1 MPSTPSTEQLRLI
14 SDAARALEKADPCN
28 GDRGRIVARLAETLN
43 RSLNTTYQYL
53 KKYGGWESGKKPR
66 KGKGETCVPEAL
78 CRKVA
83 EKATRSFRDTGKRI
97 MSIKDAVKYWEANG
111 EGIMDPETGEITMP
125 SVETISRAMR
135 RYGCHPDQLRA
146 ASPAIRMR
154 TEYPNQAWQADA
166 SVCVLYRIPGSDKIG
181 LVKEKSYNG
190 KKPENLFKI
199 RQNRI
204 VRYLEVDHYSGNF
217 YLRYEQAPGES
228 AEGFLTTFIEAMTDR
243 GPQDPMHGVPEVRY
257 TDMGSGNTA
266 SLTKSFCEQLGVRL
280 LHHKAGGARSTGS
293 VESFQNIVETH
304 FESRLRFLDVPD
316 VATLQ
321 SLADRWRRHFCAT
334 AILSRTNKAEK
345 ARTRNDLWL
354 SITKNQLRTVEP
366 DVLRSIAAWGDVR
379 RPVRDDFTISVDT
392 RTHYGVRYYDLRE
405 LGYHGLKPRESVYV
419 RLNPYKAP
427 NAIILLEKPDG
438 EKVAFEVPP
447 MQFDTAGFDVNA
459 PVLGKDFKAMPKTH
473 SEQVF
478 DEIKKDAYGVQSV
491 EEADKLW
498 KAGAPTRDA
507 FDVMAD
513 VKEAPVYL
521 KKAGTPLQVEEQKAD
536 VPPMKRLSF
545 ALMMRRDHPDVWRD
559 DNTDECAEWLRTRYP
574 DTVPGNE
581 IEAVIER
588 MREKFAPKRAR
599 RLEFRP
605 NEGRAAC
612 AG

>member
-66 KGKGETCVPEAL
+66 KDKGETCVPEAL

-83 EKATRSFRDTGKRI
+83 GLVICGDRANGKRP
-97 MSIKDAVKYWEANG
+97 MCIKDAVKRWEANG
-111 EGIMDPETGEITMP
+111 EGIADPETGEVTMP

-135 RYGCHPDQLRA
+135 RYGCHPDQLRV
-146 ASPAIRMR
+146 ASPSVRMR
-154 TEYPNQAWQADA
+154 TEYPNRLWQADA
-166 SVCVLYRIPGSDKIG
+166 SVCVLYRIRGTGNIG
-181 LVKEKSYNG
+181 LMKEESYNE
-190 KKPENLFKI
+190 KKPENLIKI
-199 RQNRI
+199 RNTRI
-204 VRYLEVDHYSGNF
+204 VRYIVVDHCSGNF
-217 YLRYEQAPGES
+217 YLRYEQAAGED
-228 AEGFLTTFIEAMTDR
+228 AKGFLDTLVDAITDR
-243 GPQDPMHGVPEVRY
+243 GPQDVMHGVPEILY
-257 TDMGSGNTA
+257 TDPGPGPASSLVTGFCGQMGITPAQHVPG
-266 SLTKSFCEQLGVRL
+266 R
-280 LHHKAGGARSTGS
+280 ARATGS
-293 VESFQNIVETH
+293 VEKCQDIVECK
-304 FESRLRFLDVPD
+304 FESRLRFLEVPD
-316 VATLQ
+316 VAQLQ
-321 SLADRWRRHFCAT
+321 ALADRWRRYFCAT
-334 AILSRTNKAEK
+334 AIHTRTKK
-345 ARTRNDLWL
+345 TRNDVWL
-354 SITKNQLRTVEP
+354 SIPAEKLRTAEA
-366 DVLRSIAAWGDVR
+366 DVMHSIAAWGEVR
-379 RPVRDDFTISVDT
+379 CQVKDDFTISADT
-392 RTHYGVRYYDLRE
+392 RTHYGVRRYDLRE
-405 LGYHGLKPRESVYV
+405 LGYHGLQVRDSVSV

-427 NAIILLEKPDG
+427 SIIAVIEKPDG
-438 EKVAFEVPP
+438 EKVSFEVPP
-447 MQFDTAGFDVNA
+447 MQFDGAGFDLGA
-459 PVLGKDFKAMPKTH
+459 PAFGEGFKAMPKTRA
-473 SEQVF
+473 EKTL
-478 DEIKKDAYGVQSV
+478 EAIKKEAYGVQSV
-491 EEADKLW
+491 EEADKMRR
-498 KAGAPTRDA
+498 AGKPAYAGIDI
-507 FDVMAD
+507 MAD

-521 KKAGTPLQVEEQKAD
+521 KKAGTPLPLEEKKAD

>member
-28 GDRGRIVARLAETLN
+28 GDRGRIVARLAETLG

-78 CRKVA
+78 CRKIAGLVICGDRA
-83 EKATRSFRDTGKRI
+83 NGKRP
-97 MSIKDAVKYWEANG
+97 MCIKDAVKRWEANG
-111 EGIMDPETGEITMP
+111 EGIADPETGEVTMP

-135 RYGCHPDQLRA
+135 RYGCHPDQLRV
-146 ASPAIRMR
+146 ASPSVRMR
-154 TEYPNQAWQADA
+154 TEYPNRLWQADA
-166 SVCVLYRIPGSDKIG
+166 SVCVLYRIRGTGNIG
-181 LVKEKSYNG
+181 LMKEESYNE
-190 KKPENLFKI
+190 KKPENLIKI
-199 RQNRI
+199 RNTRI
-204 VRYLEVDHYSGNF
+204 VRYIVVDHCSGNF
-217 YLRYEQAPGES
+217 YLRYEQAAGED
-228 AEGFLTTFIEAMTDR
+228 AKGFLDTLIDAITDR
-243 GPQDPMHGVPEVRY
+243 GPQDVMHGVPEILY
-257 TDMGSGNTA
+257 TDPGPGPASSLVTGFCGQMGITPAQHVPG
-266 SLTKSFCEQLGVRL
+266 R
-280 LHHKAGGARSTGS
+280 ARATGS
-293 VESFQNIVETH
+293 VEKCQDIVECK
-304 FESRLRFLDVPD
+304 FESRLRFLEVPD
-316 VATLQ
+316 VAQLQ
-321 SLADRWRRHFCAT
+321 ALADRWRRYFCAT
-334 AILSRTNKAEK
+334 AIHSRTKK
-345 ARTRNDLWL
+345 TRNDVWL
-354 SITKNQLRTVEP
+354 SIPAEKLRTVEA
-366 DVLRSIAAWGDVR
+366 DVMHSIATWGEVR
-379 RPVRDDFTISVDT
+379 CQVKDDFTISADT
-392 RTHYGVRYYDLRE
+392 RTHYGVRRYDLRE
-405 LGYHGLKPRESVYV
+405 LGYHGLQVRDSVSV

-427 NAIILLEKPDG
+427 SIIAVIEKADG
-438 EKVAFEVPP
+438 EKLSFEVPP
-447 MQFDTAGFDVNA
+447 MQFDGAGFDLGA
-459 PVLGKDFKAMPKTH
+459 PAFGEGFKAMPKTRA
-473 SEQVF
+473 EKTL
-478 DEIKKDAYGVQSV
+478 EAIKKEAYGVQSV
-491 EEADKLW
+491 EEADKMRR
-498 KAGAPTRDA
+498 AGKPAYAGIDI
-507 FDVMAD
+507 MAD

>member
-78 CRKVA
+78 CRKIAGLVICGDRA
-83 EKATRSFRDTGKRI
+83 NGKRP
-97 MSIKDAVKYWEANG
+97 MCIKDAVKRWEANG
-111 EGIMDPETGEITMP
+111 EGIADPETGEVTMP

-135 RYGCHPDQLRA
+135 RYGCHPDQLRV
-146 ASPAIRMR
+146 ASPSVRMR
-154 TEYPNQAWQADA
+154 TGYPNRLWQADA
-166 SVCVLYRIPGSDKIG
+166 SVCVLYRIRGTGNIG
-181 LVKEKSYNG
+181 LMKEESYNE
-190 KKPENLFKI
+190 KKPENLIKI
-199 RQNRI
+199 RNTRI
-204 VRYLEVDHYSGNF
+204 VRYIVVDHCSGNF
-217 YLRYEQAPGES
+217 YLRYEQAAGED
-228 AEGFLTTFIEAMTDR
+228 AKGFLDTLIDAITDR
-243 GPQDPMHGVPEVRY
+243 GPQDVMHGVPEILY
-257 TDMGSGNTA
+257 TDPGPGPASSLVTGFCGQMGITPAQHVPG
-266 SLTKSFCEQLGVRL
+266 R
-280 LHHKAGGARSTGS
+280 ARATGS
-293 VESFQNIVETH
+293 VEKCQDIVECK
-304 FESRLRFLDVPD
+304 FESRLRFLEVPD
-316 VATLQ
+316 VAQLQ
-321 SLADRWRRHFCAT
+321 ALADRWRRYFCAT
-334 AILSRTNKAEK
+334 AIHTRTKK
-345 ARTRNDLWL
+345 TRNDVWL
-354 SITKNQLRTVEP
+354 SIPAEKLRTAEA
-366 DVLRSIAAWGDVR
+366 DVMHSIAAWGEVR
-379 RPVRDDFTISVDT
+379 CQVKDDFTISADT
-392 RTHYGVRYYDLRE
+392 RTHYGVRRYDLRE
-405 LGYHGLKPRESVYV
+405 LGYHGLQVRDSVSV

-427 NAIILLEKPDG
+427 SIIAVIEKPDG
-438 EKVAFEVPP
+438 EKLSFEVPP
-447 MQFDTAGFDVNA
+447 MQFDGAGFDLGA
-459 PVLGKDFKAMPKTH
+459 PAFGEGFKAMPKTRA
-473 SEQVF
+473 EKTL
-478 DEIKKDAYGVQSV
+478 EAIKKEAYGVQSV
-491 EEADKLW
+491 EEAEKMRR
-498 KAGAPTRDA
+498 AGKPAYAGIDI
-507 FDVMAD
+507 MAD

-521 KKAGTPLQVEEQKAD
+521 KKAGTPLPLEEKKAD